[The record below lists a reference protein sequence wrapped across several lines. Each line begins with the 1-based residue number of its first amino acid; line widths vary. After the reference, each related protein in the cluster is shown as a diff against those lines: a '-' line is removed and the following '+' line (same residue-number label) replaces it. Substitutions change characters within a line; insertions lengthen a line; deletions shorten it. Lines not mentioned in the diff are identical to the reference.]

1 MWKTLSKDVRK
12 FGAQCSF
19 LALQFVNKED
29 QGAKNTSCYQV
40 EDLSINGNQ
49 TNFTILFNSAIKEI
63 STCSWS
69 AYMGPGWRRPP
80 MCGHAGAPNP
90 GWVEG
95 VAIKSVW
102 KQWLQCWKS
111 CAHKLEHY
119 PFGVSRLEYFD
130 CSLLIQLDLND
141 YVDQCLYVCNE
152 SYSRLRFI
160 QELHSHLLLTGFWI
174 KLPEV
179 CAQT

>member
-29 QGAKNTSCYQV
+29 QGAKNTSCSQV

-49 TNFTILFNSAIKEI
+49 TNFSRSFKSAIKEF

-80 MCGHAGAPNP
+80 MCGHAGAPKP
-90 GWVEG
+90 GWVGGMTYSWE
-95 VAIKSVW
+95 IIW
-102 KQWLQCWKS
+102 PFDLQT
-111 CAHKLEHY
+111 
-119 PFGVSRLEYFD
+119 FGIWQIFLPLTMYQSHDTYISNADSAYQKGDPAQMVLRVKKTR
-130 CSLLIQLDLND
+130 SL
-141 YVDQCLYVCNE
+141 
-152 SYSRLRFI
+152 
-160 QELHSHLLLTGFWI
+160 
-174 KLPEV
+174 
-179 CAQT
+179 